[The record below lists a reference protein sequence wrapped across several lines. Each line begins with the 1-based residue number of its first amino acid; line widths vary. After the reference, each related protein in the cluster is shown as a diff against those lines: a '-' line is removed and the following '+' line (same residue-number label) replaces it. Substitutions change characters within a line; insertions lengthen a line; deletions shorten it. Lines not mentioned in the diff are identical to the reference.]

1 MGSEDLD
8 IELRGFDA
16 YEVKLGDHLRGERA
30 TLGKSLLD
38 VQRELRIRASYIAAI
53 ENCDMAVFPNPGFV
67 AGYVRSYA
75 RYLKL
80 NPDQVFAR
88 FCHESGF
95 DGVNAAMQNRKSDT
109 AGKIVS
115 SGPVKVT
122 SDDPLMRSLRVPA
135 SDLQPG
141 MLERMSVSAIGS
153 VLVLAMLVG
162 GVAYGGYRV
171 LQNIQRVT
179 IVPVDQ
185 RPETLSDLAGLAAP
199 SIGSEDAALEGAEAP
214 EQPSDIE
221 LARLY
226 QPRELEV
233 PVVESRDGPIVDI
246 NPAQSGYFM
255 TASTDRAISAETPAP
270 EDVLN
275 AVMAVDLEDPLV
287 REPASA
293 PMVHVVAQQPA
304 WVRIYLGDGTVLFEK
319 ILDTGET
326 YTLPTDID
334 QAPLLRAGN
343 AGSVYIA
350 LNETSFGPM
359 GKGAS
364 VIKNVS
370 LLPDDVRGAWP
381 EVTDPPEIISAT
393 VSALNLPPAAQ

>member
-1 MGSEDLD
+1 MGSLEQD
-8 IELRGFDA
+8 IGPRGFDA
-16 YEVKLGDHLRGERA
+16 YEVTLGDHLRGERA

-53 ENCDMAVFPNPGFV
+53 ENCDMAVFPNHGFV

-75 RYLKL
+75 RYLNL
-80 NPDQVFAR
+80 DADLVFAR

-95 DGVNAAMQNRKSDT
+95 DGVNAALRNRQSDSS
-109 AGKIVS
+109 GRIVA

-135 SDLQPG
+135 SDLKPG
-141 MLERMSVSAIGS
+141 LLERMSVSAIGS
-153 VLVLAMLVG
+153 VLVLTMLVG

-185 RPETLSDLAGLAAP
+185 RPDTLSDVAGL
-199 SIGSEDAALEGAEAP
+199 EAP
-214 EQPSDIE
+214 ALNPQDIALSVAPASDEPTEID

-246 NPAQSGYFM
+246 DPSRTGLFINAKVDPQTPDPETVLRAVI
-255 TASTDRAISAETPAP
+255 ASEQP
-270 EDVLN
+270 EPV
-275 AVMAVDLEDPLV
+275 V
-287 REPASA
+287 REPAAA
-293 PMVHVVAQQPA
+293 PVVHVVARQPA
-304 WVRIYLGDGTVLFEK
+304 WVRIHQSNGTVLFEK

-334 QAPLLRAGN
+334 QQPLLRAGN
-343 AGSVYIA
+343 AGAVYLA
-350 LNETSFGPM
+350 LNGVSYGPL
-359 GKGAS
+359 GQGAS
-364 VIKNVS
+364 VVKNVS
-370 LLPDDVRGAWP
+370 LLPDDVRGAYP
-381 EVTDPPEIISAT
+381 ELSDPPELISAT
-393 VSALNLPPAAQ
+393 VSSLNLTPATE